1 MNNKTTSD
9 FQINLI
15 NLTLKSY
22 DYYISIE
29 LIIGKHSKYFPNE
42 EKDMNYL
49 TFFEI
54 VYRHSM
60 WGWRMNHGVL
70 MNKNTLTVV
79 VSNGIVKVTTGA
91 TITAITEVESSL
103 DDSSLHSHDEEK
115 IVSKEEDSNEEYF
128 ESKDEVAKEL

>member
-1 MNNKTTSD
+1 
-9 FQINLI
+9 
-15 NLTLKSY
+15 
-22 DYYISIE
+22 
-29 LIIGKHSKYFPNE
+29 
-42 EKDMNYL
+42 
-49 TFFEI
+49 
-54 VYRHSM
+54 
-60 WGWRMNHGVL
+60 MNHGVL

-103 DDSSLHSHDEEK
+103 DDSFLHSHDEEE